1 MASEGLHI
9 TYRRS
14 GGIAGIDLAAECAG
28 ADLPEDQAQVASD
41 LIAAPATGR
50 AGEGAKAE
58 PSPAPYGGPGVD
70 QFTYTVRITRGAR
83 GRTFNW
89 SEGTVPDLARPL
101 LATLGGLSEP
111 RRGQ

>member
-1 MASEGLHI
+1 MAREGLHI

-14 GGIAGIDLAAECAG
+14 GGIAGIYLAAECTG

-41 LIAAPATGR
+41 LIAAGQ
-50 AGEGAKAE
+50 AGGERAKAE
-58 PSPAPYGGPGVD
+58 PSPAPCGGPGVD

-89 SEGTVPDLARPL
+89 SEGTVPDSARPL